1 VKIMNTEVDYEVVI
15 IGTGFAGIGMAVKL
29 QQAGIHSFKLIE
41 RSDEVGGTWR
51 DNTYPGCE
59 CDVQSHLYSFS
70 FEPKTDWSK
79 KYSSWHEIRDYIIAV
94 TDKHNIRKKI
104 QFNTHLE
111 GACFD
116 QDSGTWVVNLSDGS
130 KSRARFVITA
140 VGPLSNP
147 AIPQITGKETFKG
160 AVFHSAQWDH
170 SVDLKGKKIAVIGTG
185 ASSIQFVPRIAE
197 NAQRLQ
203 LFQRSAPWILPK
215 PDRKIYPI
223 EKVLYKYLP
232 GWRLAHRTFLY
243 WVNEISLRGFLKE
256 KSWIRSFAEWAAT
269 RHIHHHIKDDE
280 LRKKLTPDFRF
291 GCKRTL
297 LSNEYYPA
305 LARENVAVI
314 DAGIER
320 ITATG
325 IIDKQGNAHDADVI
339 IWGTGFKVDEP
350 LMGVDITGLNGQN
363 LNSVWKNNGFESY
376 YGTTVSGF
384 PNAFILAGPNTGI
397 GHTSLV
403 VMIEAQYNYIID
415 AINKIKQQEIKYIDV
430 KESVQTQFCQS
441 MQDKMVGTAWT
452 SGCNSWYL
460 SDSGKNFAIWPDFT
474 YNYIR
479 QTRHINL
486 TDYDVA
492 KWRDE
497 PSAEIALSL

>member
-1 VKIMNTEVDYEVVI
+1 MSSNVDYEVVI

-70 FEPKTDWSK
+70 FEPKADWSK
-79 KYSSWHEIRDYIIAV
+79 KYSSWHEIRDYIISV

-104 QFNTHLE
+104 QFNTRLE
-111 GACFD
+111 GASFD
-116 QDSGTWVVNLSDGS
+116 EASGTWLVALSDGT
-130 KSRARFVITA
+130 KTRARFVITA

-147 AIPQITGKETFKG
+147 AIPEIIGRESFKG
-160 AVFHSAQWDH
+160 PIFHSAQWDH
-170 SVDLKGKKIAVIGTG
+170 NADLKGKKIAVIGTG

-197 NAQRLQ
+197 DAQQ
-203 LFQRSAPWILPK
+203 VELFQRSAPWILPK
-215 PDRKIYPI
+215 PDRKIYGI
-223 EKVLYKYLP
+223 EKALYKYLP
-232 GWRLAHRTFLY
+232 GWRLAHRASLY
-243 WVNEISLRGFLKE
+243 WGNEITLRGFLKE
-256 KSWIRSFAEWAAT
+256 KSFIRFIAEWGAT
-269 RHIHHHIKDDE
+269 KHIHYHIKDE
-280 LRKKLTPDFRF
+280 VLRKKLTPDFRF
-291 GCKRTL
+291 GCKRAL
-297 LSNEYYPA
+297 LSSEYYPA
-305 LARENVAVI
+305 LARENVDVI

-325 IIDKQGNAHDADVI
+325 IIDKQGKAHDVDVI

-350 LMGVDITGLNGQN
+350 LMGIDVTGINGQD
-363 LNSVWKNNGFESY
+363 LNAVWKDNGFESY
-376 YGTTVSGF
+376 YGTTVAGF

-403 VMIEAQYNYIID
+403 VMIEAQYNYILD
-415 AINKIKQQEIKYIDV
+415 AMQKVKQQDIKYIDV
-430 KESVQTQFCQS
+430 KESVQTEFCQS

-460 SDSGKNFAIWPDFT
+460 SASGKNFTIWPDFT

-479 QTRHINL
+479 QTKKINL
-486 TDYDVA
+486 NDYNVEKIDNV
-492 KWRDE
+492 
-497 PSAEIALSL
+497 PAEERTLAAS

>member
-1 VKIMNTEVDYEVVI
+1 MSSQVDYEVVI

-70 FEPKTDWSK
+70 FEPKSDWSK
-79 KYSSWHEIRDYIIAV
+79 KYSSWNEIRDYIIAV
-94 TDKHNIRKKI
+94 TDKHNLRKKI
-104 QFNTHLE
+104 QFNTRLE
-111 GACFD
+111 GAEFD
-116 QDSGTWVVNLSDGS
+116 ETSGTWQVKLSDGTKPS
-130 KSRARFVITA
+130 ARFVITA

-147 AIPQITGKETFKG
+147 AIPEISGKETFKG
-160 AVFHSAQWDH
+160 PIFHSAKWDH
-170 SVDLKGKKIAVIGTG
+170 SADLKGKKIAVIGTG

-197 NAQRLQ
+197 HAEKVE

-215 PDRKIYPI
+215 PDRKIYGL
-223 EKVLYKYLP
+223 EKALYKYIP
-232 GWRLAHRTFLY
+232 GWRLAHRASLY
-243 WVNEISLRGFLKE
+243 WANEITLRGFLKE
-256 KSWIRSFAEWAAT
+256 KSFIRSIAEWGAT
-269 RHIHHHIKDDE
+269 KHIHHHIKDE
-280 LRKKLTPDFRF
+280 ALRKKLTPNFQF
-291 GCKRTL
+291 GCKRAL

-305 LARENVAVI
+305 LARDNVEVV
-314 DAGIER
+314 DTGIER
-320 ITATG
+320 ITTTG
-325 IIDKQGNAHDADVI
+325 IIDKQGNAHDVDVI

-350 LMGVDITGLNGQN
+350 LMGIDVTGINGQD
-363 LNSVWKNNGFESY
+363 LNAVWKNNGFESY
-376 YGTTVSGF
+376 YGTTVAGF

-403 VMIEAQYNYIID
+403 VMIEAQYNYVMD
-415 AINKIKQQEIKYIDV
+415 AIQKIKQQEIKYIDV
-430 KESVQTQFCQS
+430 KESVQTQFCQT

-460 SDSGKNFAIWPDFT
+460 SDSGKNFTIWPDYT

-479 QTRHINL
+479 QTKLINL
-486 TDYDVA
+486 ADYNVVKSDSITIGSDVLA
-492 KWRDE
+492 T
-497 PSAEIALSL
+497 S

>member
-1 VKIMNTEVDYEVVI
+1 MSSEIDYEVVI

-70 FEPKTDWSK
+70 FEAKADWSK
-79 KYSSWHEIRDYIIAV
+79 KYSTWNEIRDYIIAV
-94 TDKHNIRKKI
+94 TDKHHLRKKI
-104 QFNTHLE
+104 QFNTRLD
-111 GACFD
+111 GAEFD
-116 QDSGTWVVNLSDGS
+116 EPSGTWSVKLSDGS
-130 KSRARFVITA
+130 KVRTRFVITA

-147 AIPQITGKETFKG
+147 AIPEITGKETFKG
-160 AVFHSAQWDH
+160 PIFHSAKWDH
-170 SVDLKGKKIAVIGTG
+170 STELKGKKIAVIGTG

-197 NAQRLQ
+197 HASSVE
-203 LFQRSAPWILPK
+203 LFQRSAPWVLPK
-215 PDRKIYPI
+215 PDRKIFAL
-223 EKVLYKYLP
+223 EKILYKYVP
-232 GWRLAHRTFLY
+232 GWRLAHRATLY
-243 WVNEISLRGFLKE
+243 WANEFTLRGFLKE
-256 KSWIRSFAEWAAT
+256 KSLIRSIAEWGAT
-269 RHIHHHIKDDE
+269 KHIHHHIKDE
-280 LRKKLTPDFRF
+280 VLRKKLTPNFQF
-291 GCKRTL
+291 GCKRAL

-305 LARENVAVI
+305 LARDNVAVV
-314 DAGIER
+314 DTGIER
-320 ITATG
+320 ITETG
-325 IIDKQGNAHDADVI
+325 IVDKNGKAHAADVI

-350 LMGVDITGLNGQN
+350 LMGIDITGINGQD
-363 LNSVWKNNGFESY
+363 LNAVWKDNGFESY

-403 VMIEAQYNYIID
+403 VMIEAQYNYVMD
-415 AINKIKQQEIKYIDV
+415 AIKKIHQQNIKYIDV
-430 KESVQTQFCQS
+430 KESVQTQFCQT

-460 SDSGKNFAIWPDFT
+460 SDSGKNFTIWPDFT

-479 QTRHINL
+479 QTKQINL
-486 TDYDVA
+486 ADYRIVKTDSIMVGENVLA
-492 KWRDE
+492 T
-497 PSAEIALSL
+497 S